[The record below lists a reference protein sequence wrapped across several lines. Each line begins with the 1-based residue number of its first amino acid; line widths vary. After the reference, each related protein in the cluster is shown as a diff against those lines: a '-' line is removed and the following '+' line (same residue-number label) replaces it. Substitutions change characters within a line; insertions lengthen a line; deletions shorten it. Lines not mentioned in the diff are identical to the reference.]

1 MQSQSII
8 IGRQGQ
14 QPTVID
20 DLSVS
25 KRHLSATPMADG
37 RWSIEDLGS
46 TNGTY
51 VNGLPVVTAVIDA
64 DTPLMLGSLQTTLR
78 QLLNPAPASKAKPVA
93 AAPKAA
99 PSSAAA
105 KPAPQPVS
113 VPTSKATPVPAE
125 PAVAADGS
133 VSIKHLEDVY
143 EKYRHD
149 TLAIARRRNHA
160 SVYRILPMAIGMPL
174 VMGLVGMFTTDIA
187 VKGVCMGG
195 LMALGSALT
204 LRMIPMGDR
213 LAEEQ
218 FDINRRFQ
226 VDYSCPCCHNFM
238 GAAKPYEVLVK
249 QGQCPFCKVKFRE

>member
-14 QPTVID
+14 QPTDID

-25 KRHLSATPMADG
+25 KRHLSATPMSDG

-51 VNGLPVVTAVIDA
+51 VNGLPVVTAVVDA

-78 QLLNPAPASKAKPVA
+78 HLLNLAPAPKVVPKPTPVHA
-93 AAPKAA
+93 AE
-99 PSSAAA
+99 
-105 KPAPQPVS
+105 PAPISTPAPT
-113 VPTSKATPVPAE
+113 PTSAPAE
-125 PAVAADGS
+125 PTVAADGS
-133 VSIKHLEDVY
+133 VSIKHLEAVY

-226 VDYSCPCCHNFM
+226 IDYSCPCCHNFM

-249 QGQCPFCKVKFRE
+249 QGQCPFCKVKFKE

>member
-1 MQSQSII
+1 MQSQSVI

-14 QPTVID
+14 QSVSID
-20 DLSVS
+20 DMSVS
-25 KRHLSATPMADG
+25 KRHLSATPMSDG

-51 VNGLPVVTAVIDA
+51 VNGLPVVTAIVDA

-78 QLLNPAPASKAKPVA
+78 HLLNLAPAPKVVP
-93 AAPKAA
+93 
-99 PSSAAA
+99 
-105 KPAPQPVS
+105 KPAPVH
-113 VPTSKATPVPAE
+113 AAE
-125 PAVAADGS
+125 PAPISTPAPTSASAPAAPDVAADGS
-133 VSIKHLEDVY
+133 VSIKHLEAVY

-149 TLAIARRRNHA
+149 TLTIARRRNHA

-249 QGQCPFCKVKFRE
+249 QGQCPFCKVKFKE

>member
-14 QPTVID
+14 QPTDID

-51 VNGLPVVTAVIDA
+51 VNGLPVVTAVVDA

-78 QLLNPAPASKAKPVA
+78 HLLNLAPAPKVVP
-93 AAPKAA
+93 
-99 PSSAAA
+99 
-105 KPAPQPVS
+105 KPAPVHAAEPAPIS
-113 VPTSKATPVPAE
+113 TPAPTSASAPAE
-125 PAVAADGS
+125 PAVGADGS
-133 VSIKHLEDVY
+133 VSIKHLEAVY

-249 QGQCPFCKVKFRE
+249 QGQCPFCKVKFKE

>member
-14 QPTVID
+14 QPTAID

-25 KRHLSATPMADG
+25 KRHLSAAPMADG

-51 VNGLPVVTAVIDA
+51 VNGLPVVTAIVNA

-78 QLLNPAPASKAKPVA
+78 QLLNLAPASKAKPAA

-99 PSSAAA
+99 SSSAAA

-113 VPTSKATPVPAE
+113 VHASNPTPVPAE
-125 PAVAADGS
+125 PAIAADGS

-226 VDYSCPCCHNFM
+226 VDYCCPCCHNFM

>member
-14 QPTVID
+14 QPTDIN

-51 VNGLPVVTAVIDA
+51 VNGLPVVTAVVDA

-78 QLLNPAPASKAKPVA
+78 HLLNLAPAPKVVP
-93 AAPKAA
+93 
-99 PSSAAA
+99 
-105 KPAPQPVS
+105 KPAPVHAAEPAPIS
-113 VPTSKATPVPAE
+113 TPAPTSASAPAE
-125 PAVAADGS
+125 PAVGADGS
-133 VSIKHLEDVY
+133 VSIKHLEAVY

-249 QGQCPFCKVKFRE
+249 QGQCPFCKVKFKE

>member
-1 MQSQSII
+1 MQSQSVI

-14 QPTVID
+14 QSVSID
-20 DLSVS
+20 DMSVS
-25 KRHLSATPMADG
+25 KRHLSATPIPDG

-51 VNGLPVVTAVIDA
+51 VNGLPVVTAVVDA

-78 QLLNPAPASKAKPVA
+78 HLLNLAPAPKVVP
-93 AAPKAA
+93 
-99 PSSAAA
+99 
-105 KPAPQPVS
+105 KPAPVHAAEPAPIS
-113 VPTSKATPVPAE
+113 TPAPTSASAPAE
-125 PAVAADGS
+125 PAVGADGS
-133 VSIKHLEDVY
+133 VSIKHLEAVY

-249 QGQCPFCKVKFRE
+249 QGQCPFCKVKFKE

>member
-1 MQSQSII
+1 M
-8 IGRQGQ
+8 
-14 QPTVID
+14 
-20 DLSVS
+20 
-25 KRHLSATPMADG
+25 HDG

-51 VNGLPVVTAVIDA
+51 VNGLPVVTANVDA

-78 QLLNPAPASKAKPVA
+78 HLLNLAPAPKVVP
-93 AAPKAA
+93 
-99 PSSAAA
+99 
-105 KPAPQPVS
+105 KPAPVHAAEPAPIS
-113 VPTSKATPVPAE
+113 TPAPTSASAPAE
-125 PAVAADGS
+125 PAVGADGS
-133 VSIKHLEDVY
+133 VSIKHLEAVY

-249 QGQCPFCKVKFRE
+249 QGQCPFCKVKFKE

>member
-1 MQSQSII
+1 MQSQSVI

-14 QPTVID
+14 QSVSID
-20 DLSVS
+20 DMSVS
-25 KRHLSATPMADG
+25 KRHLSATPMSDG

-51 VNGLPVVTAVIDA
+51 VNGLPVVTAIVDA

-78 QLLNPAPASKAKPVA
+78 QLLNLTPASAAKPA
-93 AAPKAA
+93 AEHNPE
-99 PSSAAA
+99 PSGIAAA
-105 KPAPQPVS
+105 KPAPM
-113 VPTSKATPVPAE
+113 PASDSM
-125 PAVAADGS
+125 PAPDVAADGS
-133 VSIKHLEDVY
+133 VSIKHLEAVY

-149 TLAIARRRNHA
+149 TLTIARRRNHA
-160 SVYRILPMAIGMPL
+160 SVYRILPMAVGMPL

-195 LMALGSALT
+195 LMAVGSALT

-218 FDINRRFQ
+218 FDLNRRFQ

-249 QGQCPFCKVKFRE
+249 QGQCPFCKAKFRE

>member
-14 QPTVID
+14 QPTDID

-51 VNGLPVVTAVIDA
+51 VNGLPVVTAIVDA

-78 QLLNPAPASKAKPVA
+78 HLLNLAPAPKVVS
-93 AAPKAA
+93 
-99 PSSAAA
+99 
-105 KPAPQPVS
+105 KPAPVHAAEPAPIS
-113 VPTSKATPVPAE
+113 TPAPTSASAPAE
-125 PAVAADGS
+125 PAVGADGS
-133 VSIKHLEDVY
+133 VSIKHLEAVY

-149 TLAIARRRNHA
+149 TLTIARRRNHA
-160 SVYRILPMAIGMPL
+160 SVYRILPMAVGMPL

-249 QGQCPFCKVKFRE
+249 QGQCPFCKAKFRE

>member
-14 QPTVID
+14 QPTDID

-25 KRHLSATPMADG
+25 KRHLSATPMSDG

-51 VNGLPVVTAVIDA
+51 VNGLPVVTAVVDA

-78 QLLNPAPASKAKPVA
+78 QLLNLAPAPKVVP
-93 AAPKAA
+93 
-99 PSSAAA
+99 
-105 KPAPQPVS
+105 KPAPVHAAEPAPIS
-113 VPTSKATPVPAE
+113 TPAPSPTSAPAE
-125 PAVAADGS
+125 PTVAADGS
-133 VSIKHLEDVY
+133 VSIKHLEAVY

-149 TLAIARRRNHA
+149 TLTIARRRNHA

-226 VDYSCPCCHNFM
+226 IDYSCPCCHNFM

-249 QGQCPFCKVKFRE
+249 QGQCPFCKAKFRE

>member
-14 QPTVID
+14 QPTDID
-20 DLSVS
+20 DMSVS
-25 KRHLSATPMADG
+25 KRHLSATPMSDG

-51 VNGLPVVTAVIDA
+51 VNGLPVVTAVVDA

-78 QLLNPAPASKAKPVA
+78 HLLNLAPAPKVVPKPTPVHA
-93 AAPKAA
+93 AE
-99 PSSAAA
+99 
-105 KPAPQPVS
+105 PAPISTPAPT
-113 VPTSKATPVPAE
+113 PTSAPAE
-125 PAVAADGS
+125 PTVAADGS
-133 VSIKHLEDVY
+133 VSIKHLEAVY

-249 QGQCPFCKVKFRE
+249 QGQCPFCKVKFKE

>member
-14 QPTVID
+14 QPTDID

-51 VNGLPVVTAVIDA
+51 VNGLPVVTAIVDA

-78 QLLNPAPASKAKPVA
+78 HLLNLAPAPKVVPKPTPVHA
-93 AAPKAA
+93 AE
-99 PSSAAA
+99 
-105 KPAPQPVS
+105 PAPISTPAPT
-113 VPTSKATPVPAE
+113 PTSAPAE
-125 PAVAADGS
+125 PTVAADGS
-133 VSIKHLEDVY
+133 VSIKHLEAVY

-226 VDYSCPCCHNFM
+226 IDYSCPCCHNFM

-249 QGQCPFCKVKFRE
+249 QGQCPFCKVKFKE

>member
-1 MQSQSII
+1 MQSQSVI

-14 QPTVID
+14 QSVSID
-20 DLSVS
+20 DMSVS
-25 KRHLSATPMADG
+25 KRHLSATPMSDG

-51 VNGLPVVTAVIDA
+51 VNGLPVVTAIVDA

-78 QLLNPAPASKAKPVA
+78 QLLNLAPAPKVVP
-93 AAPKAA
+93 
-99 PSSAAA
+99 
-105 KPAPQPVS
+105 KPAPVH
-113 VPTSKATPVPAE
+113 AAE
-125 PAVAADGS
+125 PAPISTPAPTSASAPAAPDVAADGS
-133 VSIKHLEDVY
+133 VSIKHLEAVY

-160 SVYRILPMAIGMPL
+160 SVYRILPMAVGMPL

-249 QGQCPFCKVKFRE
+249 QGQCPFCKVKFKE

>member
-14 QPTVID
+14 QPTDID

-25 KRHLSATPMADG
+25 KRHLSATPMPDG

-51 VNGLPVVTAVIDA
+51 VNGLPVVTAIVDA

-78 QLLNPAPASKAKPVA
+78 QLLNLAPAPKVVP
-93 AAPKAA
+93 
-99 PSSAAA
+99 
-105 KPAPQPVS
+105 KPAPVHAAEPAPIS
-113 VPTSKATPVPAE
+113 TPAPTSASAPAE
-125 PAVAADGS
+125 PAVGADGS
-133 VSIKHLEDVY
+133 VSIKHLEAVY

-249 QGQCPFCKVKFRE
+249 QGQCPFCKVKFKE

>member
-1 MQSQSII
+1 MQSQSVI

-14 QPTVID
+14 QSVSID
-20 DLSVS
+20 DMSVS
-25 KRHLSATPMADG
+25 KRHLSATPMPDG

-51 VNGLPVVTAVIDA
+51 VNGLPVVTAIVDA

-78 QLLNPAPASKAKPVA
+78 QLLNLAPAPKVVP
-93 AAPKAA
+93 
-99 PSSAAA
+99 
-105 KPAPQPVS
+105 KPAPVHAAEPAPIS
-113 VPTSKATPVPAE
+113 TPAPSPTSAPAE
-125 PAVAADGS
+125 PTVAADGS
-133 VSIKHLEDVY
+133 VSIKHLEAVY

-149 TLAIARRRNHA
+149 TLTIARRRNHA

-226 VDYSCPCCHNFM
+226 IDYSCPCCHNFM

-249 QGQCPFCKVKFRE
+249 QGQCPFCKAKFRE

>member
-14 QPTVID
+14 QSAAID
-20 DLSVS
+20 DMSVS
-25 KRHLSATPMADG
+25 KRHLSATPTADG

-78 QLLNPAPASKAKPVA
+78 QLLNLAPEAVAAPKPAPSAPKPASAPASKPAPVA
-93 AAPKAA
+93 
-99 PSSAAA
+99 
-105 KPAPQPVS
+105 
-113 VPTSKATPVPAE
+113 VPASAPVE
-125 PAVAADGS
+125 PTAAADGS
-133 VSIKHLEDVY
+133 VSIKHLEEVY
-143 EKYRHD
+143 EKYRRD

-160 SVYRILPMAIGMPL
+160 SVYRILPMAVGMPL

-187 VKGVCMGG
+187 VKGICMGG

>member
-1 MQSQSII
+1 MPIE
-8 IGRQGQ
+8 
-14 QPTVID
+14 

-51 VNGLPVVTAVIDA
+51 VNGLPVVTATVEA

-78 QLLNPAPASKAKPVA
+78 QLLNIAPASKSASVKPSETM
-93 AAPKAA
+93 
-99 PSSAAA
+99 SS
-105 KPAPQPVS
+105 KPAPVS
-113 VPTSKATPVPAE
+113 DPSPAQ
-125 PAVAADGS
+125 AVAADGS
-133 VSIKHLEDVY
+133 VSIKHLKTVY
-143 EKYRHD
+143 ENYRRD

-174 VMGLVGMFTTDIA
+174 VMGLVGMLTTDIA
-187 VKGVCMGG
+187 VKGICMGG
-195 LMALGSALT
+195 LMALGSTLT

>member
-14 QPTVID
+14 QPTDID

-25 KRHLSATPMADG
+25 KRHLSATLMSDG

-51 VNGLPVVTAVIDA
+51 VNGLPVVTAVVDA

-78 QLLNPAPASKAKPVA
+78 HLLNLAPAPKVVPKPTPVHA
-93 AAPKAA
+93 AE
-99 PSSAAA
+99 
-105 KPAPQPVS
+105 PAPISTPAPT
-113 VPTSKATPVPAE
+113 PTSAPAE
-125 PAVAADGS
+125 PTVAADGS
-133 VSIKHLEDVY
+133 VSIKHLEAVY

-249 QGQCPFCKVKFRE
+249 QGQCPFCKVKFKE

>member
-1 MQSQSII
+1 MQSQSIL

-14 QPTVID
+14 QPTAID
-20 DLSVS
+20 DMSVS
-25 KRHLSATPMADG
+25 KRHLAATPMADG

-51 VNGLPVVTAVIDA
+51 VNGLPVVTAVVDA

-78 QLLNPAPASKAKPVA
+78 RLLNLAPASAAKPA
-93 AAPKAA
+93 AAPKPE
-99 PSSAAA
+99 PSSAAVKLEPKSA
-105 KPAPQPVS
+105 SIPMPAP
-113 VPTSKATPVPAE
+113 
-125 PAVAADGS
+125 AVGADGS
-133 VSIKHLEDVY
+133 VSIKHLEAVY

>member
-14 QPTVID
+14 QPTDID

-51 VNGLPVVTAVIDA
+51 VNGLPVVTAVVDA

-78 QLLNPAPASKAKPVA
+78 HLLNLASALKVVP
-93 AAPKAA
+93 
-99 PSSAAA
+99 
-105 KPAPQPVS
+105 KPAPVHAAEPAPIS
-113 VPTSKATPVPAE
+113 TPAPSPTSAPAE
-125 PAVAADGS
+125 PTVAADGS
-133 VSIKHLEDVY
+133 VSIKHLEAVY

-149 TLAIARRRNHA
+149 TLTIARRRNHA

-226 VDYSCPCCHNFM
+226 IDYSCPCCHNFM

-249 QGQCPFCKVKFRE
+249 QGQCPFCKAKFRE

>member
-1 MQSQSII
+1 MQSQSVI

-14 QPTVID
+14 QPTDID

-25 KRHLSATPMADG
+25 KRHLSATPMPDG

-51 VNGLPVVTAVIDA
+51 VNGLPVVTAIVDA

-78 QLLNPAPASKAKPVA
+78 HLLNLAPAPKVVP
-93 AAPKAA
+93 
-99 PSSAAA
+99 
-105 KPAPQPVS
+105 KPAPVHAAEPAPIS
-113 VPTSKATPVPAE
+113 TPAPTSASAPAE
-125 PAVAADGS
+125 PAVGADGS
-133 VSIKHLEDVY
+133 VSIKHLEAVY

-149 TLAIARRRNHA
+149 TLTIARRRNHA

-226 VDYSCPCCHNFM
+226 IDYSCPCCHNFM

-249 QGQCPFCKVKFRE
+249 QGQCPFCKAKFRE

>member
-1 MQSQSII
+1 MTAKKII
-8 IGRQGQ
+8 IGRQGE
-14 QPTVID
+14 QPVAIND
-20 DLSVS
+20 MSVS
-25 KRHLSATPMADG
+25 KRHLAVTQLADG

-51 VNGLPVVTAVIDA
+51 VNGLPVVTATVSA
-64 DTPLMLGSLQTTLR
+64 DTPIMLGSLQTSLGELLR
-78 QLLNPAPASKAKPVA
+78 LA
-93 AAPKAA
+93 AAPTKT
-99 PSSAAA
+99 PA
-105 KPAPQPVS
+105 KPATQ
-113 VPTSKATPVPAE
+113 
-125 PAVAADGS
+125 PAVATPQSANPTPTVDADGY
-133 VSIKHLEDVY
+133 VSIKHLDQVY
-143 EKYRHD
+143 EQYRHD
-149 TLAIARRRNHA
+149 TLALARRRNHA
-160 SVYRILPMAIGMPL
+160 SVYRMLPMAIGMPL
-174 VMGLVGMFTTDIA
+174 VMGLVGMFTADMA

-249 QGQCPFCKVKFRE
+249 QGQCPFCKAKFKE

>member
-14 QPTVID
+14 QPTDID

-25 KRHLSATPMADG
+25 KRHLSATPMSDG

-51 VNGLPVVTAVIDA
+51 VNGLPVVTAVVDA

-78 QLLNPAPASKAKPVA
+78 HLLNLAPAPKVVPKPTPVHA
-93 AAPKAA
+93 AE
-99 PSSAAA
+99 
-105 KPAPQPVS
+105 PAPISTPAPT
-113 VPTSKATPVPAE
+113 PTSAPAE
-125 PAVAADGS
+125 PTVAADGS
-133 VSIKHLEDVY
+133 VSIKHLEAVY

-249 QGQCPFCKVKFRE
+249 QGQCPFCKVKFKE

>member
-14 QPTVID
+14 QPTDID

-25 KRHLSATPMADG
+25 KRHLSATPMSDG

-51 VNGLPVVTAVIDA
+51 VNGLPVVTAVVDA

-78 QLLNPAPASKAKPVA
+78 HLLNLAPAPKVVP
-93 AAPKAA
+93 
-99 PSSAAA
+99 
-105 KPAPQPVS
+105 KPAPVHAAEPAPIS
-113 VPTSKATPVPAE
+113 TPAPTPTSAPAE
-125 PAVAADGS
+125 PTVAADGS
-133 VSIKHLEDVY
+133 VSIKHLEAVY

-249 QGQCPFCKVKFRE
+249 QGQCPFCKVKFKE

>member
-14 QPTVID
+14 QPTDID

-51 VNGLPVVTAVIDA
+51 VNGLPVVTAVVDA

-78 QLLNPAPASKAKPVA
+78 HLLNLAPAPKVVP
-93 AAPKAA
+93 
-99 PSSAAA
+99 
-105 KPAPQPVS
+105 KPAPVHAAEPAPIS
-113 VPTSKATPVPAE
+113 TPAPSPTSAPAE
-125 PAVAADGS
+125 PTVAADGS
-133 VSIKHLEDVY
+133 VSIKHLEAVY

-149 TLAIARRRNHA
+149 TLTIARRRNHA

-226 VDYSCPCCHNFM
+226 IDYSCPCCHNFM

-249 QGQCPFCKVKFRE
+249 QGQCPFCKAKFRE

>member
-14 QPTVID
+14 QPTAID

-25 KRHLSATPMADG
+25 KRHLAATPMADG

-51 VNGLPVVTAVIDA
+51 VNGLPVVTAVVDA

-78 QLLNPAPASKAKPVA
+78 QLLKLKAAVVPSASAPTPVAPPPAHVTPATPASISVPAPEPVPAA
-93 AAPKAA
+93 AAP
-99 PSSAAA
+99 
-105 KPAPQPVS
+105 V
-113 VPTSKATPVPAE
+113 
-125 PAVAADGS
+125 VAADGS
-133 VSIKHLEDVY
+133 VSIKHLRDVY
-143 EKYRHD
+143 EQYRRD

-160 SVYRILPMAIGMPL
+160 SVYRILPMAVGMPL
-174 VMGLVGMFTTDIA
+174 VMGLIGMFTTDIA

>member
-1 MQSQSII
+1 MQSQSVI

-14 QPTVID
+14 QSVSID
-20 DLSVS
+20 DMSVS
-25 KRHLSATPMADG
+25 KRHLSATPMSDG

-51 VNGLPVVTAVIDA
+51 VNGLPVVTAIVDA

-78 QLLNPAPASKAKPVA
+78 HLLNLAPAPKVVP
-93 AAPKAA
+93 
-99 PSSAAA
+99 
-105 KPAPQPVS
+105 KPAPVHAVEPAPIS
-113 VPTSKATPVPAE
+113 TPAPTSASAPAA
-125 PAVAADGS
+125 PDVAADGS
-133 VSIKHLEDVY
+133 VSIKHLEAVY

-149 TLAIARRRNHA
+149 TLTIARRRNHA

-249 QGQCPFCKVKFRE
+249 QGQCPFCKVKFKE

>member
-1 MQSQSII
+1 MQSQSVI

-14 QPTVID
+14 QSVSID
-20 DLSVS
+20 DMSVS
-25 KRHLSATPMADG
+25 KRHLSATPMPDG

-51 VNGLPVVTAVIDA
+51 VNGLPVVTAIVDA

-78 QLLNPAPASKAKPVA
+78 QLLNLAPASAAKPA
-93 AAPKAA
+93 AEHNPE
-99 PSSAAA
+99 PSGIAAA
-105 KPAPQPVS
+105 KPAPMPAS
-113 VPTSKATPVPAE
+113 DSTPTPD
-125 PAVAADGS
+125 VAADGS
-133 VSIKHLEDVY
+133 VSIKHLEAVY

-149 TLAIARRRNHA
+149 TLTIARRRNHA
-160 SVYRILPMAIGMPL
+160 SVYRILPMAVGMPL

-226 VDYSCPCCHNFM
+226 IDYSCPCCHNFM

-249 QGQCPFCKVKFRE
+249 QGQCPFCKAKFRE

>member
-14 QPTVID
+14 QPTDID

-51 VNGLPVVTAVIDA
+51 VNGLPVVTAVVDA

-78 QLLNPAPASKAKPVA
+78 HLLNLAS
-93 AAPKAA
+93 APKVV
-99 PSSAAA
+99 P
-105 KPAPQPVS
+105 KPAPVHAAEPAPIS
-113 VPTSKATPVPAE
+113 TPAPSPTSAPAE
-125 PAVAADGS
+125 PTVAADGS
-133 VSIKHLEDVY
+133 VSIKHLEAVY

-149 TLAIARRRNHA
+149 TLTIARRRNHA

-195 LMALGSALT
+195 LMAVGSALT

-218 FDINRRFQ
+218 FDLNRRFQ

-249 QGQCPFCKVKFRE
+249 QGQCPFCKAKFRE

>member
-14 QPTVID
+14 QPTDID

-25 KRHLSATPMADG
+25 KRHLSATPMSDG

-51 VNGLPVVTAVIDA
+51 VNGLPVVTAVVDA

-78 QLLNPAPASKAKPVA
+78 HLLNLAPAPKVVP
-93 AAPKAA
+93 
-99 PSSAAA
+99 
-105 KPAPQPVS
+105 KPAPVHAAEPAPIS
-113 VPTSKATPVPAE
+113 TPAPTPTSAPAE
-125 PAVAADGS
+125 PTVAADGS
-133 VSIKHLEDVY
+133 VSIKHLEAVY

-226 VDYSCPCCHNFM
+226 IDYSCPCCHNFM

-249 QGQCPFCKVKFRE
+249 QGQCPFCKVKFKE

>member
-1 MQSQSII
+1 MQSQNVI

-14 QPTVID
+14 QSMSID
-20 DLSVS
+20 DMSVS

-51 VNGLPVVTAVIDA
+51 VNGLPVVTAVVDA

-78 QLLNPAPASKAKPVA
+78 QLLNLAPASAAKPA
-93 AAPKAA
+93 AAPKPE
-99 PSSAAA
+99 PSSAAVKPEPKPVFVSA
-105 KPAPQPVS
+105 SIPTPAP
-113 VPTSKATPVPAE
+113 
-125 PAVAADGS
+125 AVGADGS
-133 VSIKHLEDVY
+133 VSIKHLEAVY

>member
-1 MQSQSII
+1 MQSQSVI

-14 QPTVID
+14 QSVSID
-20 DLSVS
+20 DMSVS
-25 KRHLSATPMADG
+25 KRHLSATPMSDG

-51 VNGLPVVTAVIDA
+51 VNGLPVVTAIVDA

-78 QLLNPAPASKAKPVA
+78 HLLNLAPAPKVVP
-93 AAPKAA
+93 
-99 PSSAAA
+99 
-105 KPAPQPVS
+105 KPAPVH
-113 VPTSKATPVPAE
+113 AAE
-125 PAVAADGS
+125 PAPISTPAPTSASAPAASAVGADGS
-133 VSIKHLEDVY
+133 VSIKHLEAVY

-149 TLAIARRRNHA
+149 TLTIARRRNHA
-160 SVYRILPMAIGMPL
+160 SVYRILPMAVGMPL

-249 QGQCPFCKVKFRE
+249 QGQCPFCKVKFKE

>member
-14 QPTVID
+14 QPTDID

-25 KRHLSATPMADG
+25 KRHLSATPMSDG

-51 VNGLPVVTAVIDA
+51 VNGLPVVTAVVDA

-78 QLLNPAPASKAKPVA
+78 HLLNLAPAPKVVP
-93 AAPKAA
+93 
-99 PSSAAA
+99 
-105 KPAPQPVS
+105 KPAPVHAAEPAPIS
-113 VPTSKATPVPAE
+113 TPAPTSASAPAE
-125 PAVAADGS
+125 PAVGADGS
-133 VSIKHLEDVY
+133 VSIKHLEAVY

-226 VDYSCPCCHNFM
+226 IDYSCPCCHNFM

-249 QGQCPFCKVKFRE
+249 QGQCPFCKVKFKE